1 MSNSYHLILRL
12 LLIVALLSGGNSLVR
27 AADPPA
33 AKSEK
38 ETALL
43 EILRSDKAPGDKAL
57 ACKQLAIY
65 GSGAAAKDLAGLLSN
80 PELSSWARI
89 ALEAIPGPEADEA
102 LLTASQS
109 LDGRLLVGVLNS
121 LGVRRVAA
129 AVPALIERLK
139 DSSVDVASAA
149 AVALGRIGNP
159 AATQALQA
167 ALATSARGARAAVGE
182 GCVLCA
188 ERLLADGKA
197 AEAAALY
204 DAIRAA
210 DIPKPRVV
218 EATRGAILARGKSG
232 IPLLLEQIRATDKA
246 FFHIGLS
253 TARELPGAEVDQA
266 LAAELAKTPPE
277 RAALLIHAMAD
288 RPDTVILSAIVTAA
302 SQGPKPVRLAALTAL
317 SRVGDASSVPTLLD
331 AAIDA
336 DAELAESAQQTLA
349 DLPGAKV
356 DEQIS
361 ARLSKAEGK
370 QLSLLLDL
378 VGKRRIDARP
388 ALLKALDHTD
398 PAVRSAALKALGET
412 ITAKEL
418 PVLIAQVIAPK
429 NTADAA
435 VAQQALKAAS
445 IRMEDRESCAG
456 ELSSAYNKTSLV
468 ATKISLLQIMAEV
481 GGSKSL
487 ATLASAAKT
496 NDAQLQD
503 ASTRLLGEWMTADA
517 APVLLDLTKTAP
529 GEKYQVRALRGY
541 IRIARQFVLPETER
555 AEMCQK
561 ALAASQ
567 QPAEQKL
574 VLEVLK
580 RYPHPATLKVA
591 VQAMQTPEL
600 KSEATNAVLVMA
612 QKLGKDTD
620 VKELLTKAGI
630 ERIKLEIVK
639 AEYGS
644 GTTQKDVTAIVR
656 QRAGDLPLISLQS
669 PSYNTNFG
677 GDPVPG
683 STKQL
688 KIWYR
693 INGQEGNA
701 SFAEDAMIVLPL
713 PK

>member
-1 MSNSYHLILRL
+1 MLSRHDMFSRL
-12 LLIVALLSGGNSLVR
+12 LLIVVLLGAGSSAVH

-33 AKSEK
+33 GKSEK
-38 ETALL
+38 ETLLL
-43 EILRSDKAPGDKAL
+43 ETLRSDKSPGEKAL

-89 ALEAIPGPEADEA
+89 ALEAIPGPEADTA

-121 LGVRRVAA
+121 IGVRRVTA

-139 DSSVDVASAA
+139 DSNADVASAA

-159 AATQALQA
+159 DATQALKA
-167 ALATSARGARAAVGE
+167 ALTTSARGARAAVGE

-188 ERLLADGKA
+188 ERLFADGQA

-204 DAIRAA
+204 DVIRAA
-210 DIPKPRVV
+210 DLPKPRIV

-232 IPLLLEQIRATDKA
+232 IPLLLEQLRSSDKA
-246 FFHIGLS
+246 FFQIGLS
-253 TARELPGAEVDQA
+253 TARELPGTEVDQA
-266 LAAELAKTPPE
+266 LAAELEKTPPE

-288 RPDTVILSAIVTAA
+288 RPKTVVLSAIVTAA
-302 SQGPKPVRLAALTAL
+302 SKGPKSVRLAALTAL
-317 SRVGDASSVPTLLD
+317 SQVGDASSVPTLLD
-331 AAIDA
+331 AALDP
-336 DAELAESAQQTLA
+336 DTELAASAQQTLA
-349 DLPGAKV
+349 DLPGTKV
-356 DEQIS
+356 DEQIA
-361 ARLSKAEGK
+361 ARLSKAEDK

-388 ALLKALDHTD
+388 ALLKALDHAD
-398 PAVRSAALKALGET
+398 KSVRGAALKALGET

-418 PVLIAQVIAPK
+418 PVLIAQVVTPK
-429 NTADAA
+429 NAADEA

-445 IRMEDRESCAG
+445 VRMEDRESCAG
-456 ELSSAYNKTSLV
+456 ELSSAYNKTSSV

-481 GGSKSL
+481 GGTKAL

-541 IRIARQFVLPETER
+541 IRIARQFVLPETQR

-591 VQAMQTPEL
+591 VQAMQMPEL
-600 KSEATNAVLVMA
+600 KIEATNTVLAMA
-612 QKLGKDTD
+612 QKLGKDAN
-620 VKELLTKAGI
+620 VKELLAKAGI
-630 ERIKLEIVK
+630 ERIKLEIIK
-639 AEYGS
+639 AEYGA
-644 GTTQKDVTAIVR
+644 GATQKDVTAIVR

-683 STKQL
+683 NTKQL

-693 INGQEGNA
+693 INGKEGEA